1 MIFFASY
8 VVVGNSLG
16 FGSIFF
22 LIFSN
27 FPNTLSDIQFS
38 AFHYKYS
45 NVMPSFFC
53 PSSAD
58 G

>member
-1 MIFFASY
+1 LY

-27 FPNTLSDIQFS
+27 FPNALLDIPFS
-38 AFHYKYS
+38 TFYCNNS
-45 NVMPSFFC
+45 SVMPSFFC